1 MSNRWASFLVGAVAV
16 FLCFENVHAQQDHTC
31 SNHNSFFFGCPGF
44 KSYGPWKGVE
54 KISVVSVEEIVYQED
69 NDNCSCG
76 DASWSK
82 VTKTNVTHKIG
93 VNGEVTVGLKSGLAT
108 ALIAKAKSTVKIGAN
123 WEGSWEEA
131 CDVTINK
138 TMPQCTKHQ
147 YKYYKVKHVA
157 SGSQEEAEDVWS
169 DSKGHSGFC
178 NKKIAKGSSTGWTGG
193 RGVFS
198 SPGPCSGFPCDNPS
212 KSCAGYQRA
221 SR

>member
-1 MSNRWASFLVGAVAV
+1 MSNRWNSFVMGAVAV
-16 FLCFENVHAQQDHTC
+16 FLCFENIHADQGHTC
-31 SNHNSFFFGCPGF
+31 SNHKVFFFGCPGF

-82 VTKTNVTHKIG
+82 VTKQNVTHKIG
-93 VNGEVTVGLKSGLAT
+93 VQGEVTVGLKNGLAT
-108 ALIAKAKSTVKIGAN
+108 ALIAKANATVKISAD
-123 WEGSWEEA
+123 WEGSWEEG

-157 SGSQEEAEDVWS
+157 SGTQAEAEDAWS

-178 NKKIAKGSSTGWTGG
+178 NQKIAKGSSTGWTGG

-198 SPGPCSGFPCDNPS
+198 SPGSCSGFPCDNPL

-221 SR
+221 SK